1 MRIMMADETNNI
13 SQADAGAETQP
24 PQSMQLGSLFR
35 SLARRMQP
43 ADLAQARLRI
53 DLIHHTRGLRYPMVF
68 AIFGLLFGA
77 ASLMWISPY
86 ATAVWTAAIF
96 FIPLASRRLR
106 QRILTTPYA
115 PTQAGEFWL
124 KMLLLILPLQ
134 ALWLSYVPLCWID
147 GNVSNNAV
155 LLAYLLIVI
164 IAMLQVY
171 GSCIYLSL
179 PPLVMSLP
187 LIFIYRLHTDSWL
200 DLFVPAMMGLFI
212 ALQIFLAREQFEAF
226 RDAWARRLM
235 FENMARSLAA
245 ARDEAERDSKAKSR
259 FVASL
264 SHELRTPL
272 NAVIGFA
279 DMMRQSVYGTV
290 QPVKYREYVEDIY
303 FSGQHLLELIND
315 VLDLSKIEAG
325 RRELT
330 DSEIVL
336 TTIAQ
341 NAALFVHQQAKTAR
355 VAIDIDIP
363 SGLSL
368 IADERSLRQ
377 ILINLL
383 SNAIKFSPSGGQVRV
398 FATLNRDGGLRL
410 GVADQGIGMDAN
422 GLRKALEPYGQVDMH
437 TTTNGAEF
445 SGTGLGLP
453 IAKALV
459 EAHGASFHIES
470 AIGLGTTVWGEFP
483 PARVPAQAPIATRK

>member
-1 MRIMMADETNNI
+1 MADEKNGIHPDDGQTDAPAAAI
-13 SQADAGAETQP
+13 APAADNL
-24 PQSMQLGSLFR
+24 LGR
-35 SLARRMQP
+35 LARRMQP
-43 ADLAQARLRI
+43 ADITRARLRV
-53 DLIHHTRGLRYPMVF
+53 DLIRHTRGLRYPMVF
-68 AIFGLLFGA
+68 ALFGLLFGA
-77 ASLMWISPY
+77 LSLMWIPPLI
-86 ATAVWTAAIF
+86 AGLWTAAIF
-96 FIPLASRRLR
+96 FIPLASRHLR
-106 QRILTTPYA
+106 QRILSTPYA

-124 KMLLLILPLQ
+124 RMLLLILPLQ
-134 ALWLSYVPLCWID
+134 ALWLAYVPLCWID
-147 GNVSNNAV
+147 GDISNNAV

-187 LIFIYRLHTDSWL
+187 LIFIYRLHTASWL

-226 RDAWARRLM
+226 RDAWAQRLM
-235 FENMARSLAA
+235 IEDMARRLAA
-245 ARDEAERDSKAKSR
+245 ARDEAERDSKAKSN

-279 DMMRQSVYGTV
+279 DMMRQSVYG
-290 QPVKYREYVEDIY
+290 PVRPDKYREYVEDIY

-336 TTIAQ
+336 SAIAQ
-341 NAALFVHQQAKTAR
+341 NAALFVHQLAKTAQ
-355 VAIDIDIP
+355 VSIGIDVP
-363 SGLSL
+363 PGQTL

-383 SNAIKFSPSGGQVRV
+383 SNAIKFSPNGGQITL
-398 FATLNRDGGLRL
+398 FATPNGEGGVRL
-410 GVADQGIGMDAN
+410 GVADQGIGMDSA
-422 GLRKALEPYGQVDMH
+422 GIRKALEPYGQVDIQ
-437 TTTNGAEF
+437 TTRSGAQMG
-445 SGTGLGLP
+445 GTGLGLP
-453 IAKALV
+453 IAKALI
-459 EAHGASFHIES
+459 EAHGASFHIQS
-470 AIGLGTTVWGEFP
+470 AIGQGTTVWGEFP
-483 PARVPAQAPIATRK
+483 PTRVPAKV

>member
-1 MRIMMADETNNI
+1 MADETNSTLPADTRAEPPP
-13 SQADAGAETQP
+13 SQSVQQD
-24 PQSMQLGSLFR
+24 SLFKYF
-35 SLARRMQP
+35 ARRMQP
-43 ADLAQARLRI
+43 ADLTQARLRV

-68 AIFGLLFGA
+68 AAFGLLFGA
-77 ASLMWISPY
+77 ASLMWIPPY
-86 ATAVWTAAIF
+86 AAAIWTAAIF
-96 FIPLASRRLR
+96 FIPLASSRLR
-106 QRILTTPYA
+106 KRILTTPYA

-124 KMLLLILPLQ
+124 RMLLLILPLQ
-134 ALWLSYVPLCWID
+134 ALWLLYVPLCWID
-147 GNVSNNAV
+147 GDISNNAV

-187 LIFIYRLHTDSWL
+187 LILIYRLHTASWL
-200 DLFVPAMMGLFI
+200 DLFVPAIMGLFI

-235 FENMARSLAA
+235 IENMARSLAA
-245 ARDEAERDSKAKSR
+245 ARDGAERDSKAKSH

-279 DMMRQSVYGTV
+279 DMMRQSVYGPV
-290 QPVKYREYVEDIY
+290 QPNRYREYVEDIY

-336 TTIAQ
+336 SAIVQ
-341 NAALFVHQQAKTAR
+341 NAAIFVHQQAKA
-355 VAIDIDIP
+355 AQINIDVDVP
-363 SGLSL
+363 AGLTL

-383 SNAIKFSPSGGQVRV
+383 SNAIKFSPPGGQIRL
-398 FATLNRDGGLRL
+398 FAALNREGGLRL
-410 GVADQGIGMDAN
+410 GVVDQGIGMDAS
-422 GLRKALEPYGQVDMH
+422 GLHKALEPYGQVDIQ
-437 TTTNGAEF
+437 TRPNDTECC
-445 SGTGLGLP
+445 GTGLGLP

-470 AIGLGTTVWGEFP
+470 AVGLGTTVWAEFP
-483 PARVPAQAPIATRK
+483 PCRVPARSTASL